1 MDTAESTTKVCRD
14 CQKPFPATFTYFPKE
29 SRNRDGLKTHCRTCH
44 DVRRAPCL
52 VDGCTFLAPRDGYCR
67 NHYYRL
73 LHYGDPLGGRPWN
86 LMEHEPTC
94 LMPGCNKPYD
104 RRGLC
109 TMHASRKVA
118 HGTEAYEPVIKNRL
132 PCEAPGCQRTQRSG
146 GYCHK
151 HYCRKREYGDVQTRL
166 KAPKGSGYIVQGYR
180 ILHIPDHPNAQKDGQ
195 IYEHRV
201 VMVEM
206 LGRPLLPGE
215 TVHHK
220 NGNRL
225 DNRPENLELWAGAQ
239 PAGQRAVDVLA
250 WARGIIA
257 RYAPLEHNPFFGNAY
272 QGRKG
277 SSPGRDM
284 SQLCLEGIA

>member
-1 MDTAESTTKVCRD
+1 MDAAKSTTKVCRD
-14 CQKPFPATFTYFPKE
+14 CQELFPATLMYFPKE
-29 SRNRDGLKTHCRTCH
+29 SRNRDGLKRHCRTCH
-44 DVRRAPCL
+44 DARRAPCK

-67 NHYYRL
+67 NHYYRF

-86 LMEHEPTC
+86 IMEHEPTC
-94 LMPGCNKPYD
+94 LMPGCENPYD

-109 TMHASRKVA
+109 AMHANRKLV
-118 HGTEAYEPVIKNRL
+118 HGTETYEPLIKNRL
-132 PCEAPGCQRTQRSG
+132 RCEALGCTRMQRSG

-151 HYCRKREYGDVQTRL
+151 HYCRKLEHGDVQTRL

-220 NGNRL
+220 NGDRL
-225 DNRPENLELWAGAQ
+225 DNRAENLELWIRAQ
-239 PAGQRAVDVLA
+239 PYGQRAVDVLA
-250 WARGIIA
+250 WARIVVA
-257 RYAPLEHNPFFGNAY
+257 RYSPLESNPYFGNSR
-272 QGRKG
+272 QRRKV
-277 SSPGRDM
+277 SSQVLDVP
-284 SQLCLEGIA
+284 QLRLEGIV